1 MNLDVKK
8 PLSSLAALALLAPI
22 GCEQAPPP
30 QFRANMVKVVA
41 NETSDAYQQEIANV
55 LGGMFGTPDK
65 PFAFP
70 ESGLDQQRLDLAAG
84 AAWSD
89 KEGVTHGLYRL
100 HCVHCHGITG
110 DGRGPT
116 ARFLNPY
123 PRDYR
128 QGVFKFKNTY
138 NPAKPTDADLH
149 RVMMN
154 GVPGTAMPSF
164 SLLPNSEVES
174 LIEYVK
180 YLSIRGEMEQ
190 KLIDYVYNE
199 LGETEKLGPDGQPI
213 LDKDGKPEMMVLPLD
228 PVASLALAVEP
239 SEFADAIE
247 KAAENQSEK
256 ARAEAEEKAAPLRE
270 MAQELRARPVIIE
283 ELLAEIMAPWQEAA
297 EQTVVP
303 EDASIPADN
312 RTPEEVA
319 ASAAKGRELFYGTKA
334 NCFTCHG
341 PTGLG
346 DGQQTDYDVWAK
358 EHVDFDKGITQL
370 SESIAERE
378 KAEEIS
384 DEEEAALE
392 RDRELL
398 AQREAVAATFYP
410 IRNAIPRNMRKG
422 VYRGGRRRI
431 DIFSR
436 VHQGIAGTPMPGVG
450 AATPGAQGTLSEE
463 EIWNIVDY
471 VLSLPYEPAS
481 NPQPALRLNEEPIA
495 N

>member
-1 MNLDVKK
+1 
-8 PLSSLAALALLAPI
+8 
-22 GCEQAPPP
+22 
-30 QFRANMVKVVA
+30 
-41 NETSDAYQQEIANV
+41 
-55 LGGMFGTPDK
+55 MFGTPDK

-84 AAWSD
+84 AVWSD
-89 KEGVTHGLYRL
+89 QVGVERGLYRR

-116 ARFLNPY
+116 AKFLNPY

-138 NPAKPTDADLH
+138 NPAKPSDADLH

-174 LIEYVK
+174 LIDYVK
-180 YLSIRGEMEQ
+180 YLSFRGEMEQ
-190 KLIDYVYNE
+190 KLISYVYEE
-199 LGETEKLGPDGQPI
+199 LGEVEKEDENGEPV
-213 LDKDGKPEMMVLPLD
+213 LDEDGKPVMERPPLD
-228 PVASLALAVEP
+228 PVNN
-239 SEFADAIE
+239 
-247 KAAENQSEK
+247 AEQ
-256 ARAEAEEKAAPLRE
+256 AG
-270 MAQELRARPVIIE
+270 VIK
-283 ELLAEIMAPWQEAA
+283 ELLAEVLTPWQEAA
-297 EQTVVP
+297 EQTIIP
-303 EDASIPADN
+303 EDAEIPADN

-319 ASAAKGRELFYGTKA
+319 ASAAKGRELFFGTKA

-346 DGQQTDYDVWAK
+346 DGQQTDFDVWSK
-358 EHVDFDKGITQL
+358 EQVEFKNGITQL
-370 SESIAERE
+370 TESIADRENAEAPIEEPIDENLSDEQREAAEAERE
-378 KAEEIS
+378 QELA
-384 DEEEAALE
+384 EEEASLE
-392 RDRELL
+392 LDRKLL
-398 AQREAVAATFYP
+398 AEREAVAATFYP
-410 IRNAIPRNMRKG
+410 IRNAIPRNLRKG

-431 DIFSR
+431 DLFSR
-436 VHQGIAGTPMPGVG
+436 VHAGIAGTPMPGVG
-450 AATPGAQGTLSEE
+450 AASPGAQGTLTEA

-481 NPQPALRLNEEPIA
+481 NPQPALTLNEEPIA

>member
-1 MNLDVKK
+1 MKLNVQTVA
-8 PLSSLAALALLAPI
+8 PLAAAIMLLAAL
-22 GCEQAPPP
+22 GCGQAPPP
-30 QFRANMVKVVA
+30 RFHANLVKLSV
-41 NETSDAYQQEIANV
+41 NETSDPYQQEIANV
-55 LGGMFGTPDK
+55 LEAMFGTPDK

-70 ESGLDQQRLDLAAG
+70 ESGLDQQRLDLSAG
-84 AAWSD
+84 PAWSD
-89 KEGVTHGLYRL
+89 KAGVTHGLYRL

-138 NPAKPTDADLH
+138 NAAKPADADLH

-164 SLLPNSEVES
+164 SLLDASEVES
-174 LIEYVK
+174 LVEYVK
-180 YLSIRGEMEQ
+180 YMAIRGEMEQ
-190 KLIDYVYNE
+190 KLISYVYDE
-199 LGETEKLGPDGQPI
+199 LGEVEKEDESGEPVVDDEGNPVMER
-213 LDKDGKPEMMVLPLD
+213 PPLD
-228 PVASLALAVEP
+228 PATNPEQ
-239 SEFADAIE
+239 
-247 KAAENQSEK
+247 AE
-256 ARAEAEEKAAPLRE
+256 
-270 MAQELRARPVIIE
+270 VIK
-283 ELLAEIMAPWQEAA
+283 ELLAEVLAPWQEAA
-297 EQTVVP
+297 EQTVAP
-303 EDASIPADN
+303 EDGEIPADDRTQEEIDASI
-312 RTPEEVA
+312 
-319 ASAAKGRELFYGTKA
+319 AKGRELFNGTKA

-346 DGQQTDYDVWAK
+346 DGQQTDYDVWSK
-358 EHVDFDKGITQL
+358 EQVEFKSGIAQL
-370 SESIAERE
+370 AESIAERE
-378 KAEEIS
+378 KAPEPS
-384 DEEEAALE
+384 DEDQAALE
-392 RDRELL
+392 RDREIL
-398 AQREAVAATFYP
+398 AQRQAIAATFYP
-410 IRNAIPRNMRKG
+410 IRNAIPRNLRKG

-450 AATPGAQGTLSEE
+450 AAAPGGQGALTEA

-481 NPQPALRLNEEPIA
+481 SPQPALRPNEDPIA